1 MYAKNNFSNYF
12 VLATI
17 LFYALG
23 CAFDQWH
30 TVIYRDYSSINENLQ
45 AAIIGLYSLFYENGF
60 LNANPYYQVFVATL
74 VTSYQVT
81 YRIDCFAP
89 QFHFYAYHSGPFLG
103 MLALVLYNKL
113 PKVLTYILRY
123 EIGFSILS
131 YILAFKPP
139 YDHHCYDTNIPI
151 VAGLSIV
158 FIFIPYFTFDRI
170 VFYSSISLF
179 SHMVTRAL
187 LLLISY
193 IPNVHHR
200 ILFDILAFNITIGA
214 VFAAALGYQYMNNR
228 SQGVLLGS
236 DTRNYG
242 TIEAED

>member
-45 AAIIGLYSLFYENGF
+45 AAIIGLYSLFYKNGF

-89 QFHFYAYHSGPFLG
+89 QFHFYVYHSGPFLG

-113 PKVLTYILRY
+113 PKVLNYILRY

-139 YDHHCYDTNIPI
+139 YIYRCYDTNIPI
-151 VAGLSIV
+151 VAGLSVV
-158 FIFIPYFTFDRI
+158 FVFIPYLTFKRI
-170 VFYSSISLF
+170 VYYSSISLF

-193 IPNVHHR
+193 IPYVPYI
-200 ILFDILAFNITIGA
+200 ILYDSLAYNIIISV
-214 VFAAALGYQYMNNR
+214 VFATALGYQYMNNR
-228 SQGVLLGS
+228 SQAILLEDDEPS
-236 DTRNYG
+236 DSTNA
-242 TIEAED
+242 AEN